1 MCYQKMVTIIVPCY
15 NIEPYIGYCLHSIMS
30 QNIIN
35 RCQVLCIDDGCTDGT
50 TKHLEKYAK
59 RYPRVVSVLSRQK
72 HLDVDNFGVSSAR
85 NFGLDNVVGE
95 TVMFVDGDDLIGG
108 RRDFPGKCDK
118 YCLENFYDTMKSHPD
133 TAMVVGNIEYI
144 TRDSSK
150 IISTRRFDILN
161 DRLTHDIS
169 KHDQALDFLDMR
181 ISSCATLYRTSVI
194 NNHNVRFRPR
204 LRYFEDAQFAVQYA
218 FAAVQDEYPYILRPT
233 DAPALYLYRSRPHS
247 AMHKLSR
254 HSEGDMRRLDRT
266 KSRMEYYAYFLEQS
280 EKQFGTASR
289 IYNIAA
295 HRYANKTAKD
305 IEENSKSTK
314 YTAEYNAL
322 LDYLPYECRH
332 DCNNN
337 DCSCCPYHF
346 KLEYKRRMIAEQRT
360 R

>member
-1 MCYQKMVTIIVPCY
+1 MCCQKMVTIIVPCY

-30 QNIIN
+30 QNIIDK
-35 RCQVLCIDDGCTDGT
+35 CQVLCIDDGCTDGT
-50 TKHLEKYAK
+50 SKRLEKYAK
-59 RYPRVVSVLSRQK
+59 RYPRTISILSRQNRSG
-72 HLDVDNFGVSSAR
+72 VDNFGVSSAR
-85 NFGLDNVVGE
+85 NLGLDYTTGE

-150 IISTRRFDILN
+150 IISTRRFNILN
-161 DRLTHDIS
+161 ERLTRDIS
-169 KHDQALDFLDMR
+169 KYDQALDFLDMR
-181 ISSCATLYRTSVI
+181 ISSCATLYRTSII
-194 NNHNVRFRPR
+194 NDYNVRFRPH
-204 LRYFEDAQFAVQYA
+204 LRYFEDAQFVIQYA
-218 FAAVQDEYPYILRPT
+218 FAAIKDNYRYILRPT
-233 DAPALYLYRSRPHS
+233 DASALYLYRSRPHS

-254 HSEGDMRRLDRT
+254 HSESDMRRLDRT
-266 KSRMEYYAYFLEQS
+266 KARLEYYAYLMEQS
-280 EKQFGTASR
+280 EKQFSNASR

-305 IEENSKSTK
+305 IEENFKPM
-314 YTAEYNAL
+314 YEAEYNAL

-337 DCSCCPYHF
+337 NCSCCPYHY
-346 KLEYKRRMIAEQRT
+346 KLEYKRRQISERT